1 MKRKI
6 ILICITVVLLLGLFG
21 CGGGGVK
28 NYKYSCGELYSI
40 AFVTKT
46 IELTVGDTF
55 TVTLCSDPETGFE
68 WPETADIS
76 DPTVVA
82 QVGRDFVLQ
91 EDPISVKR
99 ALGDIVERA
108 QDIFTFTALK
118 AGTTTLELKYS
129 QPEEGGVKGA
139 WEFYLNIT
147 VIESQEGQ

>member
-6 ILICITVVLLLGLFG
+6 VLICITVVLLLGLLG

-28 NYKYSCGELYSI
+28 DYKYSCGELYSI

-46 IELTVGDTF
+46 VELTVGDTF

-76 DPTVVA
+76 DPTVVT
-82 QVGRDFVLQ
+82 QVSHEFALQ

-108 QDIFTFTALK
+108 QDTFTFTALK
-118 AGTTTLELKYS
+118 AGTTTLDLKYS
-129 QPEEGGVKGA
+129 QLFEGGVKGA

-147 VIESQEGQ
+147 VIESQ